1 MLSRCMGNEGIHSI
15 FELDE
20 ERLRGM
26 RSFVSNKFI
35 CNLIKNNETLRIW
48 VKPHECRCGLTV

>member
-1 MLSRCMGNEGIHSI
+1 MGNEGIHSI

-48 VKPHECRCGLTV
+48 VKPHECSVGE